1 MSRSRTRLRRL
12 PTGFCKYASV
22 PTLGCDVFLHAALSW
37 IGQRGNWLTKLIQC
51 VIQQC
56 NITYRELNFLV
67 FLPHQFAMVE
77 VMVTSLMDEFYQQL
91 IAFFKRKEFFVL
103 AVCGVAFL
111 LGIPCVLQ
119 VNSISFDW
127 LLETM
132 WTLVSSFYFCLG
144 GHLCFSTDGPLH
156 CHSLYHV
163 FSIFWGHG
171 HMLELW

>member
-1 MSRSRTRLRRL
+1 MSRSRTCLRRL

-119 VNSISFDW
+119 VNTHLIW
-127 LLETM
+127 LTFRNHVNSCLILLLLSRWASM
-132 WTLVSSFYFCLG
+132 FFNWWTITL
-144 GHLCFSTDGPLH
+144 P
-156 CHSLYHV
+156 
-163 FSIFWGHG
+163 
-171 HMLELW
+171 